1 MQTQGL
7 NLFIVDD
14 NTSMVTAL
22 KLYLQN
28 RFGISI
34 QISTFSDGESC
45 LEKVDDQT
53 HIVILD
59 HFLEGKNG
67 VEVLKSIKA
76 INPKTEVIML
86 SGNEDMAVAIESFR
100 AGATDYVV
108 KGPSSWKKITNLV
121 NHIITAPIR
130 IIVNEFGV
138 SKYMAIFL
146 LTFVVMAVVVSS
158 TLHFMK

>member
-1 MQTQGL
+1 MQAQGL

-22 KLYLQN
+22 KQYLQN
-28 RFGISI
+28 RFGISV

-45 LEKVDDQT
+45 LEKVDEQT

-67 VEVLKSIKA
+67 VEVLKSIKM

-86 SGNEDMAVAIESFR
+86 SSNEDMAVAIESFR

-108 KGPSSWKKITNLV
+108 KGPSSWKKITKLV

-130 IIVNEFGV
+130 IIVKEFGV

-146 LTFVVMAVVVSS
+146 LTFVIMAIVVFSV
-158 TLHFMK
+158 LHIMK